1 MKQFHWNRSLSQS
14 FVDAGQYSYVLPI
27 LQGFVSQRAFTVDKQ
42 ESLIS
47 SFTQDTGEVI
57 ELQEVAADGS
67 AEPSSVRYK
76 DFLVTLISR
85 RSTGRPG
92 LRYLRRGVDDNG
104 NAANYVETEQILSD
118 PSWSTQSKIYSFTQ
132 IRGSIPLFF
141 SQSPYSLKPMP
152 IISHSFDTNQSAF
165 KKHFSN
171 IVNTYGQSQVA
182 LLVDK
187 HGTEAKIGEAY
198 EDHMKYLNEH
208 NGITGKKI
216 GFEWFDFHNVCRGMK
231 FENVSILMDTLDETL
246 STFGYTVEE
255 NYKASRTQNGILR
268 TSCMDCLDRTNVVQS
283 ACGRWAL
290 ENQLDDEGI
299 SLDMQKDGSTR
310 WFDVMW
316 ADNGDA
322 ISKQYAS
329 TAALKGDYTRTRKR
343 DYRGALNDFSLTL
356 GRYYNNI
363 VNDFFSQAAIDF
375 LLGRVTDVVFAEFES
390 NMMSADPGM
399 SMSKVRQNA
408 VDISVKIV
416 VEDRT
421 EELRGGWVM
430 ATPYVTN
437 TLRSV
442 PLEEMVLLITDAALY
457 AVRFNWA
464 TEKVKAFERIES
476 KDVTRIYWGTYIT
489 NTFSS
494 YQTDTRRNIGLVVEY
509 HASDETNA
517 KVNTRSMSTS
527 AGVFVE
533 ERSTTDDPANANL
546 SEGSA
551 RNTLPGAMKDETKET
566 TIIDSVKNV
575 VQPAKSSSNE
585 TRIIAF
591 KALPSRNGA
600 RAQFQASDDA
610 EHPEPD
616 ESELVGSV
624 CGEIARMAGRPSSW
638 VEQKDIVS
646 LAEAKKNTGI
656 IETLGHSL
664 KKLVWA

>member
-1 MKQFHWNRSLSQS
+1 M
-14 FVDAGQYSYVLPI
+14 LPV
-27 LQGFVSQRAFTVDKQ
+27 LQGYVNQRAFTVDKHQ
-42 ESLIS
+42 SLIS
-47 SFTQDTGEVI
+47 SFTEETGEVI
-57 ELQEVAADGS
+57 ELQEVATDGG
-67 AEPSSVRYK
+67 AELSSVRYK

-118 PSWSTQSKIYSFTQ
+118 TSWSAQSKIYSFTQ

-165 KKHFSN
+165 KKHFSR
-171 IVNTYGQSQVA
+171 IANTYGQSQVA

-187 HGTEAKIGEAY
+187 RGTEAKIGEAY
-198 EDHMKYLNEH
+198 EEHMGYLNEH

-216 GFEWFDFHNVCRGMK
+216 GFEWFDFHHVCRGMK

-246 STFGYTVEE
+246 STFGYTIEE
-255 NYKASRTQNGILR
+255 NHKASRTQNGILR

-290 ENQLDDEGI
+290 ESQLEDEGI
-299 SLDMQKDGSTR
+299 SLDMQGDGSTR

-375 LLGRVTDVVFAEFES
+375 LLGRVSDVVFAEFES

-416 VEDRT
+416 VEDHT

-430 ATPYVTN
+430 ATPHVTN

-457 AVRFNWA
+457 TVRFNWA

-476 KDVTRIYWGTYIT
+476 KNIARVYKGTYIT
-489 NTFSS
+489 NTFSN
-494 YQTDTRRNIGLVVEY
+494 YQTDTKRNIGLVVEY
-509 HASDETNA
+509 HAGDETNA

-527 AGVFVE
+527 ADVFDE
-533 ERSTTDDPANANL
+533 QRLTADDRTNAGP
-546 SEGSA
+546 SKGSA
-551 RNTLPGAMKDETKET
+551 RNTLPGAMKDEAKEP

-585 TRIIAF
+585 TRIIVF
-591 KALPSRNGA
+591 KALPSRNGV
-600 RAQFQASDDA
+600 RAQFQSSDDT

-616 ESELVGSV
+616 ESELVESV
-624 CGEIARMAGRPSSW
+624 CDEIARMAGKPRSW
-638 VEQKDIVS
+638 VEQKDVVS